1 MSEFIESITPPPDEN
16 RSSPNAFSNDD
27 VFTRTAK
34 SFTVGDLFAP
44 IVPTTIK
51 RFYNANEAIKEQ
63 KRSRSEVSSLASA
76 TGFEVFPSTYKQTKV
91 GSDKMSTSYLDSIGN
106 FFTSTLPN
114 IASGLEN
121 VAGPINRVGRFFGS
135 DTNIIGANP
144 QAITMVT
151 PQARETQNSGERAG
165 NTIFLGG
172 QGRMVPQ
179 QAFVGG
185 LGSIVNAGRS
195 LLRSP
200 VGQIGTG
207 LAVGGATSLFGGG
220 QQMPRITRRM
230 RSEVRRLLLA
240 TNGNYELVAQFMNQ
254 SGRYPRI
261 NFTPMIL
268 MDILVKRFRNDGSF
282 VTKAAVRKTRSTI
295 RKLKSMKNLLAEVS
309 TTRTVRRRTATG
321 ARSNTTLI
329 RN

>member
-16 RSSPNAFSNDD
+16 RNSPNAFSNDD
-27 VFTRTAK
+27 VITRAFK
-34 SFTVGDLFAP
+34 SVTVSDLFSP
-44 IVPTTIK
+44 IVPTAIK
-51 RFYNANEAIKEQ
+51 RFYNANEEIKEQ
-63 KRSRSEVSSLASA
+63 ERSRSEVSSLAST

-91 GSDKMSTSYLDSIGN
+91 GSDNMSTNYLDTISN
-106 FFTSTLPN
+106 FFGSTVGN

-121 VAGPINRVGRFFGS
+121 FAGPVNRIGRFFGS

-144 QAITMVT
+144 QAITMIN

-185 LGSIVNAGRS
+185 LGSVLNAGRS

-200 VGQIGTG
+200 IGQVGTG
-207 LAVGGATSLFGGG
+207 LALGGATSLFSGG

-230 RSEVRRLLLA
+230 RSEVRRLLMA

>member
-16 RSSPNAFSNDD
+16 RSSPNAFSDDD

-34 SFTVGDLFAP
+34 SITVGDLFAP
-44 IVPTTIK
+44 VVPTAIK

-63 KRSRSEVSSLASA
+63 KRNRNEVSSLASSS
-76 TGFEVFPSTYKQTKV
+76 GFELFPSTYKQTKV
-91 GSDKMSTSYLDSIGN
+91 GSNNMSTSYLDSIGN

-135 DTNIIGANP
+135 DSNIIGANP
-144 QAITMVT
+144 QAITMIN
-151 PQARETQNSGERAG
+151 PPARETQNSGERAG
-165 NTIFLGG
+165 NTIFLGSNRG
-172 QGRMVPQ
+172 MVPQ

-185 LGSIVNAGRS
+185 LGSVLNAGRS

-207 LAVGGATSLFGGG
+207 LALGGATSLFGGG

-230 RSEVRRLLLA
+230 RSEVRRLLMA

-261 NFTPMIL
+261 NFTSMIL

-309 TTRTVRRRTATG
+309 TTRTVRRRTTAG
-321 ARSNTTLI
+321 SRSNTTLI

>member
-1 MSEFIESITPPPDEN
+1 MSEFIESITPAPDEN
-16 RSSPNAFSNDD
+16 RSSPNAFSDDD
-27 VFTRTAK
+27 VFVRTAK
-34 SFTVGDLFAP
+34 SFTVGDVFNP
-44 IVPTTIK
+44 IVPTAIK
-51 RFYNANEAIKEQ
+51 RFYNANESIKEQ
-63 KRSRSEVSSLASA
+63 QRNRSEVSSLASGS
-76 TGFEVFPSTYKQTKV
+76 GFELFPSTYKQTKV
-91 GSDKMSTSYLDSIGN
+91 GSDKMATSYLDSIGN

-135 DTNIIGANP
+135 DSNLIGANP
-144 QAITMVT
+144 QAISMIQ
-151 PQARETQNSGERAG
+151 PPARETQNSGERAG

-172 QGRMVPQ
+172 QNRMLPQ

-185 LGSIVNAGRS
+185 LGSIIGAGRS

-207 LAVGGATSLFGGG
+207 LALGGATSLFGGG

-230 RSEVRRLLLA
+230 RSEVRRLLMA

-295 RKLKSMKNLLAEVS
+295 RKLKSMKNLLSEVS

-321 ARSNTTLI
+321 SRSNTTLI

>member
-1 MSEFIESITPPPDEN
+1 MSEFIESYTPPPDSDRGN
-16 RSSPNAFSNDD
+16 VNAFSDDD
-27 VFTRTAK
+27 VITRTLK
-34 SFTVGDLFAP
+34 SYTP
-44 IVPTTIK
+44 IDAFKPITTTAISK
-51 RFYNANEAIKEQ
+51 FYTANEAIKEQ

-76 TGFEVFPSTYKQTKV
+76 SGFEVFPQTYKQTKLGNDMNGDGFFSSV
-91 GSDKMSTSYLDSIGN
+91 GN
-106 FFTSTLPN
+106 FFTNTLPN

-121 VAGPINRVGRFFGS
+121 VASPINRVGRFFGS

-144 QAITMVT
+144 SAITVPTMR
-151 PQARETQNSGERAG
+151 PSENQNTGTRAG

-172 QGRMVPQ
+172 QGRMMPN

-185 LGSIVNAGRS
+185 LGGLVSAGRS

-207 LAVGGATSLFGGG
+207 LALGGATSLFSGG

-230 RSEVRRLLLA
+230 RSEVRRLLMA
-240 TNGNYELVAQFMNQ
+240 TGGNYELVSQFMNQ

-261 NFTPMIL
+261 NFTPMVL

-309 TTRTVRRRTATG
+309 TTRTVRRRSAVG
-321 ARSNTTLI
+321 SRSNTTLI

>member
-16 RSSPNAFSNDD
+16 RSSPNAFSDDD

-34 SFTVGDLFAP
+34 SITVGDLFAP
-44 IVPTTIK
+44 VVPTAIK

-63 KRSRSEVSSLASA
+63 KRNRNEVSSLASSS
-76 TGFEVFPSTYKQTKV
+76 GFELFPSTYKQTKV
-91 GSDKMSTSYLDSIGN
+91 GSNNMSTSYLDSIGN

-135 DTNIIGANP
+135 DSNLIGANP
-144 QAITMVT
+144 QAITMIN
-151 PQARETQNSGERAG
+151 PPARETQNSGERAG
-165 NTIFLGG
+165 NTIFLGSNRG
-172 QGRMVPQ
+172 MVPQ

-185 LGSIVNAGRS
+185 LGSVLNAGRS

-207 LAVGGATSLFGGG
+207 LALGGATSLFGNG

-230 RSEVRRLLLA
+230 RSEVRRLLMA

-309 TTRTVRRRTATG
+309 TTRTVRRRTTAG
-321 ARSNTTLI
+321 SRSNTTLI

>member
-16 RSSPNAFSNDD
+16 RTSPNAFSEDD

-34 SFTVGDLFAP
+34 SFTVGDVFAP
-44 IVPTTIK
+44 VVPTAIK

-63 KRSRSEVSSLASA
+63 QRNRSEVSSLASS
-76 TGFEVFPSTYKQTKV
+76 TGFEVFPSTYKQQKV
-91 GSDKMSTSYLDSIGN
+91 GSNKMSTSYLDSIGN

-114 IASGLEN
+114 IAGGLEN
-121 VAGPINRVGRFFGS
+121 IAGPVNKIGRFFGS

-144 QAITMVT
+144 SAITVPNMR
-151 PQARETQNSGERAG
+151 PAENQNTGTTAG

-172 QGRMVPQ
+172 QGRMMPN

-185 LGSIVNAGRS
+185 LGGLVSAGSR

-200 VGQIGTG
+200 VGNVATG
-207 LAVGGATSLFGGG
+207 IALGGATSLFGGA

-230 RSEVRRLLLA
+230 RSEVRRLLMA
-240 TNGNYELVAQFMNQ
+240 TGGNYELVSQFMNQ

-295 RKLKSMKNLLAEVS
+295 RKLKSMKNLLSEVS
-309 TTRTVRRRTATG
+309 TTRTVRRRTTAG

>member
-16 RSSPNAFSNDD
+16 RSSPNAFSDDD

-34 SFTVGDLFAP
+34 SITVGDLFAP
-44 IVPTTIK
+44 VVPTAIK

-63 KRSRSEVSSLASA
+63 KRNRNEVSSLASSS
-76 TGFEVFPSTYKQTKV
+76 GFELFPSTYKQTKV
-91 GSDKMSTSYLDSIGN
+91 GSNNMSTSYLDSIGN

-135 DTNIIGANP
+135 DSNIIGANP
-144 QAITMVT
+144 QAITMIN
-151 PQARETQNSGERAG
+151 PPARETQNSGERAG
-165 NTIFLGG
+165 NTIFLGSNRG
-172 QGRMVPQ
+172 MVPQ

-185 LGSIVNAGRS
+185 LGSVLNAGRS

-207 LAVGGATSLFGGG
+207 LALGGATSLFGGG

-230 RSEVRRLLLA
+230 RSEVRRLLMA

-309 TTRTVRRRTATG
+309 TTRTVRRRTTAG
-321 ARSNTTLI
+321 SRSNTTLI